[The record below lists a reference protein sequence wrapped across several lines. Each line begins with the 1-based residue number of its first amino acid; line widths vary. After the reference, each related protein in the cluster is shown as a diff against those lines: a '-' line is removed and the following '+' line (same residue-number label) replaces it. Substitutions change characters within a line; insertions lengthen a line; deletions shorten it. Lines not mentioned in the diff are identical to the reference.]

1 MYPAGHGS
9 TVLYHIQKAAQLKY
23 ISIRASIPLANLD
36 EENQLLWFKNRINQL
51 INMTFWP
58 TKYFQFRKVR
68 SEKTVS
74 VAGKYYVNA
83 C

>member
-36 EENQLLWFKNRINQL
+36 EEN
-51 INMTFWP
+51 
-58 TKYFQFRKVR
+58 
-68 SEKTVS
+68 
-74 VAGKYYVNA
+74 
-83 C
+83 